1 MMLISMQAS
10 IDLRVKGV
18 RGMGQQSCRLF
29 SQIYCVDVKM
39 SSEPTMNDEKS
50 SSLPKPSIETIL
62 THGGRSPEDQFG
74 FVNTPVYRGS
84 TVLFKT
90 LADLEAQ
97 EQRFLYG
104 RAGNP
109 TTQSV
114 ETIVTQLEGAYRTRL
129 LPSGLAAITVALLSC
144 LQNGDDVLISD
155 SAYEPGR
162 TFANKFLQKMG
173 VSVRYYDP
181 RIGAGLA
188 ELMLPNTRAV
198 LAESPGSLTFEVQ
211 DIPALAAAAHAG
223 GARLIVDNSWASPL
237 FLQPFKLGA
246 DLVVHAGTK
255 MFVGHSDAFAGTI
268 SATEEAWADVEA
280 TRAALGFFTS
290 GDDAFLVARGLRT
303 LAIRMKEHSERSTTI
318 ASWLEQQPEVRKVL
332 HPALP
337 SHPDHALFKR
347 DFTGAGSLFGVVLE
361 PAGRDSVAAFL
372 DHLQVFTMGYS
383 WGGYESLCLPVK
395 LGKNRTAKP
404 WTEDGNLFRLH
415 IGLEGVEDL
424 KRDLADALDRYAKA
438 R

>member
-1 MMLISMQAS
+1 MNHKKNGSTS
-10 IDLRVKGV
+10 
-18 RGMGQQSCRLF
+18 GQ
-29 SQIYCVDVKM
+29 
-39 SSEPTMNDEKS
+39 
-50 SSLPKPSIETIL
+50 SIETVL
-62 THGGRSPEDQFG
+62 THGGREPDEQFG

-90 LADLEAQ
+90 LADIEAQ
-97 EQRFLYG
+97 QQRYLYG

-109 TTQSV
+109 TTEGV
-114 ETIVTQLEGAYRTRL
+114 EAIVTELEGAYRTRL
-129 LPSGLAAITVALLSC
+129 VPSGLAAITIALLSC
-144 LQNGDDVLISD
+144 VKAGDDILVSD

-162 TFANKFLQKMG
+162 IFCDGFLARMG
-173 VSVRYYDP
+173 VTTRFYDP

-188 ELMLPNTRAV
+188 ELMQPNTSAV

-211 DIPALAAAAHAG
+211 DIPALAKAAHDG

-237 FLQPFKLGA
+237 YHQPLALGA

-268 SATEEAWADVEA
+268 STTEAAWADVER
-280 TRAALGFFTS
+280 TRAQLGFFTS

-303 LAIRMKEHSERSTTI
+303 LAIRMKEHKERALEI
-318 ASWLEQQPEVRKVL
+318 ATWLEGQDEVVQVL

-337 SHPDHALFKR
+337 SHPDHALWQR
-347 DFTGAGSLFGVVLE
+347 DFTGSGSLFSVLLA
-361 PAGRDSVAAFL
+361 PAPRASVAAFVDGL
-372 DHLQVFTMGYS
+372 ELFTMGYS
-383 WGGYESLCLPVK
+383 WGGFESLCTPVK

-404 WTEDGNLFRLH
+404 WTTEGNLFRLH
-415 IGLEGVEDL
+415 VGLEGVEDL
-424 KRDLADALDRYAKA
+424 KADLKAAIDRYAKA

>member
-1 MMLISMQAS
+1 MNYQKKGNIS
-10 IDLRVKGV
+10 G
-18 RGMGQQSCRLF
+18 
-29 SQIYCVDVKM
+29 
-39 SSEPTMNDEKS
+39 
-50 SSLPKPSIETIL
+50 PSVETTL
-62 THGGRSPEDQFG
+62 THAGRNPDEQFG

-90 LADLEAQ
+90 LADIEAQ
-97 EQRFLYG
+97 QQPYLYG

-109 TTQSV
+109 TTDGV
-114 ETIVTQLEGAYRTRL
+114 EAVITQLEGAYRTRL
-129 LPSGLAAITVALLSC
+129 VPSGLAAITIALLSC
-144 LQNGDDVLISD
+144 VKAGDDILVSD

-162 TFANKFLQKMG
+162 VFSDGFLARMG
-173 VSVRYYDP
+173 VTTRYYDP

-211 DIPALAAAAHAG
+211 DIPALAKAAHAG

-237 FLQPFKLGA
+237 YHRPLALGA

-268 SATEEAWADVEA
+268 STTEDAWAEVER
-280 TRAALGFFTS
+280 TRAQLGFFTS

-303 LAIRMKEHSERSTTI
+303 LAIRMKEHQQRALDI
-318 ASWLEQQPEVRKVL
+318 AGWLEQQDEVVQVL

-337 SHPDHALFKR
+337 SHPDHALWQR
-347 DFTGAGSLFGVVLE
+347 DFTGSGSLFGVLLA
-361 PAGRDSVAAFL
+361 PAPRASVAAFVDGL
-372 DHLQVFTMGYS
+372 SLFTMGYS
-383 WGGYESLCLPVK
+383 WGGYESLCIPVK
-395 LGKNRTAKP
+395 LGRNRTARP
-404 WTEDGNLFRLH
+404 WTAEGNLFRLH
-415 IGLEGVEDL
+415 VGLEGVDDL
-424 KRDLADALDRYAKA
+424 KADLAAAIERYARA

>member
-1 MMLISMQAS
+1 
-10 IDLRVKGV
+10 
-18 RGMGQQSCRLF
+18 
-29 SQIYCVDVKM
+29 
-39 SSEPTMNDEKS
+39 MNDEQS
-50 SSLPKPSIETIL
+50 GSTQRPSVETIL
-62 THGGRSPEDQFG
+62 THYGRNPEDQFG

-90 LADLEAQ
+90 LADIEAQ

-109 TTQSV
+109 TTESV
-114 ETIVTQLEGAYRTRL
+114 EAVVTELEGAYRTRL
-129 LPSGLAAITVALLSC
+129 LPSGLSAITVALLSC
-144 LQNGDDVLISD
+144 LKGGDDVLVTD

-162 TFANKFLQKMG
+162 KFADGFLARMG
-173 VSVRYYDP
+173 ISVRYYDP

-188 ELMLPNTRAV
+188 ELMRPNTRAV
-198 LAESPGSLTFEVQ
+198 LAESPGSLTFELQ
-211 DIPALAAAAHAG
+211 DIPALAEAAHAG

-237 FLQPFKLGA
+237 FLQPIKLGA

-268 SATEEAWADVEA
+268 SATKEAWPDVEA
-280 TRAALGFFTS
+280 NRATLGFFTS
-290 GDDAFLVARGLRT
+290 GDDAFLAARGLRT
-303 LAIRMKEHSERSTTI
+303 LAIRMKEHNERSV
-318 ASWLEQQPEVRKVL
+318 AMAQWLEQQPEVTKVL

-337 SHPDHALFKR
+337 SHPDHWLFKR
-347 DFTGAGSLFGVVLE
+347 DFTGSGSLFSVLLA
-361 PAGRDSVAAFL
+361 PAPRASVAAFL
-372 DHLQVFTMGYS
+372 DQMRIFTMGYS

-404 WTEDGNLFRLH
+404 WTEEGNLFRLH
-415 IGLEGVEDL
+415 IGFEGMEDL
-424 KRDLADALDRYAKA
+424 KADLADAMARYAEA